1 MKKSSVQTLF
11 PDLGLK
17 HLLGASVSN
26 FKVNNKKFYYYVIFI
41 FSVSNSVSV
50 FPTQGTSS
58 PRFVEDPS
66 SPMTAL
72 LPQLLPQPMPET
84 LSTPGEEQRQ
94 QQEELDRLQ
103 VEEEEIGIAVDGA
116 AEVREEEK
124 LEEDQELLVELGEY
138 AKEMEEEKPSEETA
152 KVEENLIKMKQTK
165 EPYQEEQATGQLLH
179 FEPVLEDTP
188 LLPLP
193 AELQEQQQPHVG
205 WQLSSSSS
213 DELGMPN
220 IEGEDLTL
228 IHVPIEDLGFSLTGE
243 SGVILSDSVN
253 INGCN

>member
-1 MKKSSVQTLF
+1 M
-11 PDLGLK
+11 
-17 HLLGASVSN
+17 
-26 FKVNNKKFYYYVIFI
+26 
-41 FSVSNSVSV
+41 
-50 FPTQGTSS
+50 
-58 PRFVEDPS
+58 
-66 SPMTAL
+66 MAL

-84 LSTPGEEQRQ
+84 ASTPGEEQRQ
-94 QQEELDRLQ
+94 QQEELNRLQ

-138 AKEMEEEKPSEETA
+138 AKEMEEEKLPDEAA
-152 KVEENLIKMKQTK
+152 KVEENLEQTK
-165 EPYQEEQATGQLLH
+165 GPYEEEQATGQLLH
-179 FEPVLEDTP
+179 FEPVLEEDTP

-193 AELQEQQQPHVG
+193 AELQQQQQPHVG